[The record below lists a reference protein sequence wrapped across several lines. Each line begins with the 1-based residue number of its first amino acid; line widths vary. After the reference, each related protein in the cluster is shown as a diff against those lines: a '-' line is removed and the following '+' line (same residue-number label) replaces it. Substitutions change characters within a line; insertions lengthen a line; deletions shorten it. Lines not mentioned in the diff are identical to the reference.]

1 MAKPSKSPA
10 VRSKRAV
17 RLIPANSVARALV
30 QIGDRWSLLIIGSA
44 FYGVHS
50 FDEWRKGIGIASNIL
65 ANRLT
70 RLVGIGCFVKIPADG
85 GKRHIYALTDM
96 GRELFP
102 TALMFWRFDRLW
114 SQKHPLQP
122 VNLIHAPCGH
132 SMTPALACGH
142 CHGSVAAR
150 DVKFGDGPGA
160 EMEDMPPPKSSRRS
174 KITLDDGAVINVLYG
189 DSIDYFG
196 DRWTQL
202 VLASFFLGERR
213 YEEIRA
219 RWHIATN
226 ILADRLRLL
235 VDNGML
241 QRRIYQAN
249 PERSEY
255 ILTPK
260 GMDIY
265 PIVLTL
271 TRWGDRWLTPKG
283 RGRPLLLT
291 HTRCGAELDPLV
303 VCDRCGVELKPHEVT
318 FKARGLDASTRVP

>member
-1 MAKPSKSPA
+1 MIMRTAPKPKSAVARKAPAK
-10 VRSKRAV
+10 

-44 FYGVHS
+44 FFGVHR

-70 RLVGIGCFVKIPADG
+70 RLVNIGCLEKVAAG
-85 GKRHIYALTDM
+85 EGSRMGYRLTKM
-96 GRELFP
+96 GLDLFP

-114 SQKHPLQP
+114 SQRNPSQP
-122 VNLIHAPCGH
+122 NTLIH
-132 SMTPALACGH
+132 TACGH
-142 CHGSVAAR
+142 AMTPMVVCGSCRTVVTAP
-150 DVKFGDGPGA
+150 DVRFSEGPGA
-160 EMEDMPPPKSSRRS
+160 CMESMPPPKSSRRS
-174 KITLDDGAVINVLYG
+174 NITLDDGAAINVLFG
-189 DSIDYFG
+189 ESVDYFG

-241 QRRIYQAN
+241 QKRIYQGN

-255 ILTPK
+255 VLTPK
-260 GMDIY
+260 GMDVH

-271 TRWGDRWLTPKG
+271 TQWGDRWLAQKS
-283 RGRPLLLT
+283 GRPLVLT
-291 HTRCGAELDPLV
+291 HVGCKAELDPMV
-303 VCDRCGVELKPHEVT
+303 VCDHCGGELDPHEVT
-318 FKARGLDASTRVP
+318 FKTKA